1 MRGWYAFVCMVNAAT
16 RGGGLVWLRR
26 AKVQLF
32 AAVFSL
38 PLLAAD
44 FLEQPQIIRHTV
56 GLQQLLI
63 MLCQQG
69 LLGVAGCT
77 HFQRGHLGQIGFGL
91 LRRDRRAQVGGRT
104 SGQVDFL
111 LVFAKSILPHFFAF
125 FQRQFSTKTPR
136 RMHGQNAY
144 TKQKEEHRSAPRCE
158 LLQFSPASC
167 RRL

>member
-38 PLLAAD
+38 PLLASD

-77 HFQRGHLGQIGFGL
+77 HFQRGHLGQIGFAL
-91 LRRDRRAQVGGRT
+91 LRRDRRAQVGGLDSLHT
-104 SGQVDFL
+104 VKL
-111 LVFAKSILPHFFAF
+111 LSFTKSILPHFFAF
-125 FQRQFSTKTPR
+125 FQRQFSTKIPR

>member
-1 MRGWYAFVCMVNAAT
+1 MRGWYPFVCMVNAAT
-16 RGGGLVWLRR
+16 RGGDW
-26 AKVQLF
+26 F
-32 AAVFSL
+32 
-38 PLLAAD
+38 
-44 FLEQPQIIRHTV
+44 
-56 GLQQLLI
+56 
-63 MLCQQG
+63 
-69 LLGVAGCT
+69 GCA
-77 HFQRGHLGQIGFGL
+77 GL

-125 FQRQFSTKTPR
+125 FQRQFSTKIPR

>member
-16 RGGGLVWLRR
+16 RGGELVWLRR

-69 LLGVAGCT
+69 LLEVAGCT
-77 HFQRGHLGQIGFGL
+77 HFQRGHLGQIGCG
-91 LRRDRRAQVGGRT
+91 VTGGR
-104 SGQVDFL
+104 
-111 LVFAKSILPHFFAF
+111 
-125 FQRQFSTKTPR
+125 R
-136 RMHGQNAY
+136 
-144 TKQKEEHRSAPRCE
+144 
-158 LLQFSPASC
+158 
-167 RRL
+167 

>member
-69 LLGVAGCT
+69 LLEVAGCT

-125 FQRQFSTKTPR
+125 FQRQFPTKIPR

-144 TKQKEEHRSAPRCE
+144 TKQKEEHRSAPLCHD
-158 LLQFSPASC
+158 LQFSPASC